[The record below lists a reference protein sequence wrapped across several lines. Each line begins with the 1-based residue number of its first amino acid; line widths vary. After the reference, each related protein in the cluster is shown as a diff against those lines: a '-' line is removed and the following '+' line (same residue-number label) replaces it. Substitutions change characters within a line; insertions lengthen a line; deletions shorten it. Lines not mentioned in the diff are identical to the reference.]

1 MKAKY
6 IFVTG
11 GVVSGLGKG
20 VAASSIGMLLESHG
34 LRITLVKCDPYLN
47 LDPGTMSP
55 FQHGEVYVTEDGAET
70 DLDLGHYE
78 RFTSGRTSRAN
89 NWTAGRIYESILR
102 RERKGDFLG
111 KTVQVIPHVT
121 DEIRKSISSAAG
133 ANDIVIVEIGGTV
146 GDIESLPFLEAI
158 RQMRLE
164 HGPESTLFVHLTLI
178 PFIPSSG
185 ELKTKPTQHSVKELR
200 AIGIQP
206 DLLLCRTDRALT
218 ADIKKKIALF
228 TNVPLEAVITARDV
242 ENIYEIPIV
251 FAAEGMDKFILKKL
265 GLKAGSRNLLRWRAF
280 LKTMKNPRGEVNI
293 ALVGKYAGLHDSY
306 ISLRQAL
313 LHGAAA
319 HKLRLN
325 IRWVEA
331 EELER
336 GRPEKLLGR
345 ADGILV
351 PGGFGVRGIEGKI
364 RAVAYARRNKIPYFG
379 ICLGMQ
385 CAAIEFARSTAGLR
399 GANSAEFD
407 PETPHKIFFLWRE
420 LLGGE
425 DMGGTMRLG
434 GYDCLLRKGTLAYK
448 AYRKYRILERHRHR
462 YEFNPSFRRRLESA
476 GLVVSGVNP
485 DHDLVEIVELRDHP
499 WFLGCQFHPEFTSK
513 PLDPHPL
520 FRDFIGASHAQRH
533 KRSRPR
539 ARG

>member
-1 MKAKY
+1 MKTKY

-78 RFTSGRTSRAN
+78 RFTSARTSRAN

-133 ANDIVIVEIGGTV
+133 TNDIVIVEIGGTV

-178 PFIPSSG
+178 PYISSSG

-218 ADIKKKIALF
+218 ADLKKKIALF
-228 TNVPLEAVITARDV
+228 TNVPLEAVITAKDV
-242 ENIYEIPIV
+242 ENIYEIPMV

-265 GLKAGSRNLLRWRAF
+265 ELKAGPRNLSRWRGF
-280 LKTMKNPRGEVNI
+280 LNTMKNPRGEVNI

-313 LHGAAA
+313 LHAAAA

-325 IRWVEA
+325 ICWVEA
-331 EELER
+331 ECLER
-336 GRPEKLLGR
+336 GRPEKALGG

-364 RAVAYARRNKIPYFG
+364 RAAAYARRNKIPYFG

-385 CAAIEFARSTAGLR
+385 CAAIEFARNAAGMR

-407 PETPHKIFFLWRE
+407 PGTPHKIFSLWRE
-420 LLGGE
+420 LRGGE

-434 GYDCLLRKGTLAYK
+434 GYDCLLRKGTIAYK

-462 YEFNPSFRRRLESA
+462 YEF
-476 GLVVSGVNP
+476 
-485 DHDLVEIVELRDHP
+485 
-499 WFLGCQFHPEFTSK
+499 
-513 PLDPHPL
+513 
-520 FRDFIGASHAQRH
+520 
-533 KRSRPR
+533 
-539 ARG
+539 